1 MDRYRDTEM
10 DELFSKLFGLAS
22 LTQRALS
29 DSIWALSHHDKALA
43 MKVKDG
49 DDAIDDLALE
59 IDTESFQMI
68 ARYQPV
74 ANDLR
79 SLEACIRIALDLE
92 RISDL
97 AVSIAKTALGL
108 DARIKPLLGLAP
120 MGEKVNA
127 MLDTVMRSL
136 LERDASLAE
145 SVFSMDDEVD
155 GLEDKVFS
163 ELFDIVTGTHGI
175 IQGTD
180 RLLMVARFL
189 ERAGDHV
196 TNISEQICYMLT
208 GRRIKATDYRKP
220 LTEIPKMAAK

>member
-1 MDRYRDTEM
+1 VKEMDRYRDKEM
-10 DELFSKLFGLAS
+10 EKLFSKLFELAS

-43 MKVKDG
+43 QKVKDG
-49 DDAIDDLALE
+49 DDAVDELALK
-59 IDTESFQMI
+59 INTESFQMI

-74 ANDLR
+74 ASDLR

-97 AVSIAKTALGL
+97 AVSIAKTAIGL
-108 DARIKPLLGLAP
+108 DARIKPLLGLTP
-120 MGEKVNA
+120 MGERVTE
-127 MLDTVMRSL
+127 MLDTVMKAL
-136 LERDASLAE
+136 LERNPSTAE
-145 SVFSMDDEVD
+145 SIFAMDDEVD
-155 GLEDKVFS
+155 NLEDKVFS
-163 ELFDIVTGTHGI
+163 ELMEIVTETHGM
-175 IQGTD
+175 IQGSD

-208 GRRIKATDYRKP
+208 GHRVKASSYRRPMVEK
-220 LTEIPKMAAK
+220 

>member
-10 DELFSKLFGLAS
+10 DELFSKLFELAS

-29 DSIWALSHHDKALA
+29 DAIWALSHHDKVLA
-43 MKVKDG
+43 KKVKDG
-49 DDAIDDLALE
+49 DDEIDELALK

-74 ANDLR
+74 ATDLR

-97 AVSIAKTALGL
+97 AVSIAKTTIGL
-108 DARIKPLLGLAP
+108 DARIKPLLGLTP
-120 MGEKVNA
+120 MGERVTE

-136 LERDASLAE
+136 LERDPSLAE
-145 SVFSMDDEVD
+145 SIFPMDDEVD
-155 GLEDKVFS
+155 SMEDKVFS
-163 ELFDIVTGTHGI
+163 ELLEIVTGTRGI

-196 TNISEQICYMLT
+196 TNISEHICYMLT
-208 GRRIKATDYRKP
+208 GRRVKASDYRRP
-220 LTEIPKMAAK
+220 LSEMPGK

>member
-10 DELFSKLFGLAS
+10 DELFSKLFELAS

-29 DSIWALSHHDKALA
+29 DAIWALSHHDKALA
-43 MKVKDG
+43 KKVKDG
-49 DDAIDDLALE
+49 DDEIDELALK
-59 IDTESFQMI
+59 IDAESFQMI

-74 ANDLR
+74 ATDLR

-97 AVSIAKTALGL
+97 AVSIAKTTIGL
-108 DARIKPLLGLAP
+108 DARIKPLLGLTP
-120 MGEKVNA
+120 MGEKVTE

-136 LERDASLAE
+136 LERDSSLAE
-145 SVFSMDDEVD
+145 SVFPMDDEVD
-155 GLEDKVFS
+155 SLEDKVFS
-163 ELFDIVTGTHGI
+163 ELFEIVTGTRGI
-175 IQGTD
+175 IQGAD

-196 TNISEQICYMLT
+196 TNMSEQICYMLT
-208 GRRIKATDYRKP
+208 GRRVKSSDYRRP
-220 LTEIPKMAAK
+220 LTEMPDAG